1 VPQDQAAARVVFP
14 DTSSRKR
21 NGHGHRTGGHL
32 RLRSAVEALEGRHS
46 ARVLE
51 DEKDQRSADRSTDE
65 YGFTDEAYAYLPVAH
80 HMART
85 MMENDF
91 GSLGL
96 ATQAARLKADA

>member
-1 VPQDQAAARVVFP
+1 MATATGLAATSVYDQQLRPLRDGIAHVF
-14 DTSSRKR
+14 
-21 NGHGHRTGGHL
+21 
-32 RLRSAVEALEGRHS
+32 
-46 ARVLE
+46 LE
-51 DEKDQRSADRSTDE
+51 DEKDPRSADRSTDE

-96 ATQAARLKADA
+96 ATQAAQLKADA